1 MGASSSVSEERHS
14 RRGFFREVVKRYVEP
29 VSEDLDAKAH
39 PSPLV
44 ILRPPGALPE
54 MEFLNIC
61 ERCYACVEACPA
73 DAIRPIK
80 VDGPLTG
87 TPGIVAQEQPCVVCS
102 NLDCMTACPSGALVV
117 TARHEID
124 LGVAVFSTDQC
135 LRTQGESCR
144 HCVDFCPLGASAIEI
159 DERDGISVLDGC
171 IGCGVCEQACPTS
184 PKAIR
189 VLPRESLDV

>member
-1 MGASSSVSEERHS
+1 
-14 RRGFFREVVKRYVEP
+14 VEP
-29 VSEDLDAKAH
+29 ATEYLDAKAD
-39 PSPLV
+39 PSRLV

-54 MEFLNIC
+54 IEFFNVC
-61 ERCYACVEACPA
+61 ERCHACVEACPA
-73 DAIRPIK
+73 DAIRPII
-80 VDGPLTG
+80 VDGSLKG
-87 TPGIVAQEQPCVVCS
+87 TPGIVAREQPCVVCID
-102 NLDCMTACPSGALVV
+102 LDCVTACPSGALVV
-117 TARHEID
+117 TARDEIN
-124 LGVAVFSTDQC
+124 LGVAVVSTDQC

-144 HCVDFCPLGASAIEI
+144 HCVDFCPLGARAIKI